1 MRYLLFYG
9 ILLPAVAASVWL
21 YQKKYSIPGTEAR
34 MVEALS
40 GVHKHLRPGAAIR
53 FVTYVRPDGTNMGNE
68 KLVNN
73 FIHYV
78 MAPVS
83 LNQQAA
89 AHTDTTLIL
98 APLRLQK
105 QVQDSIMWS
114 AVVIWQNADAEYY
127 YALIH

>member
-1 MRYLLFYG
+1 MKYLLFFC
-9 ILLPAVAASVWL
+9 IMLLAVVAGVWL
-21 YQKKYSIPGTEAR
+21 YQKKFAMPGAEAR
-34 MVEALS
+34 MVAALI
-40 GVHKHLRPGAAIR
+40 GVHKHLKPGAAIR
-53 FVTYVRPDGTNMGNE
+53 FVTFVQPDGTNMGNE

-73 FIHYV
+73 FIHYA

-105 QVQDSIMWS
+105 HVQDSITW
-114 AVVIWQNADAEYY
+114 AADIIWQNADNEYY

>member
-9 ILLPAVAASVWL
+9 ILLSAVVAGVWL

-34 MVEALS
+34 MVAALS
-40 GVHKHLRPGAAIR
+40 GVHKHLRSGSAIR
-53 FVTYVRPDGTNMGNE
+53 FITYLQLDGTNMGNE
-68 KLVNN
+68 KMVNN

-89 AHTDTTLIL
+89 ARTDTTLIL

-105 QVQDSIMWS
+105 QVQDSIMRS
-114 AVVIWQNADAEYY
+114 AEVIWQHADAEYY